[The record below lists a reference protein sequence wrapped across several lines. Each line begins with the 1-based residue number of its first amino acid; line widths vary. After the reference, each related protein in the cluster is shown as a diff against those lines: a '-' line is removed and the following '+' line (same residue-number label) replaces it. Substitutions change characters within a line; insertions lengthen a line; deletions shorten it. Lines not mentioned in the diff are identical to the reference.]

1 MIFID
6 AIKIDERLASHLV
19 GPDPFLR
26 DQLVSFR
33 LSEFSIATTILELD
47 EPALFVIVLVSHD
60 SHRRFDGL
68 CYIGVRTRPRELAFA
83 VGDLWAALCEV
94 TLLPLVARTVST

>member
-6 AIKIDERLASHLV
+6 TIEIDERLASHLV

-33 LSEFSIATTILELD
+33 LSEFAIAAPVLKLGQ
-47 EPALFVIVLVSHD
+47 PALLVAVVVSHG
-60 SHRRFDGL
+60 SWCYFDISTIVESGS
-68 CYIGVRTRPRELAFA
+68 GPRELAIA
-83 VGDLWAALCEV
+83 QRDLCGLTVRDDAAF
-94 TLLPLVARTVST
+94 LVACTFST